1 MLDEKAHDNGV
12 TPYRNLYVD
21 GHNLETTP
29 GKFNGQVVDHAY
41 LAPYVA
47 EQFKVFQ
54 GISHAA
60 KHGEKKSVEAFHLIV
75 SFDDKEF
82 PLNGDQQQ
90 EAKQAA
96 KLVHGFMDQQFPEDS
111 QWLMTIQRDGKGHKL
126 HAHVAINSVQIDGK
140 VISRSYT
147 HQRDWMYT
155 KTGKEIHEKGIA
167 SNLDDY
173 LTANFEKV
181 TGRPFKPVPRNV
193 VNCVY
198 GSEEQ
203 IIARGG
209 YDWHLDLKN
218 RITAAV
224 KDPNVHSLS
233 DFEAACAKQGVT
245 VIRKRRGTG
254 KKHKD
259 GTKIYRVGYTY
270 EFVGKDIYKS
280 GKRKG
285 QPHVHKMRDYRMDDS
300 GHPIGKGSL
309 GTAFTPSMI
318 AKEIS
323 EHELIT
329 QESNRRIKQTGLS
342 ESVSPVGHDEK
353 GSPEQVAADR
363 STVQSRG
370 KEESE
375 DDASRIQTTGT
386 ESKPAFEPEPDSSY
400 SSSRSRQAFT
410 PIHRLKYV
418 DWSVFGPDDSSSERA
433 RRKQQERAKRL
444 AEFQK
449 RARAIA
455 EHDRQ
460 LAANAGA
467 DRIRDRINRNWF
479 KDALTKS
486 WRNLLTY
493 DFIGELKRIFG
504 LNTQKRRDGRVRG
517 QFNGNLQ
524 TTPRRNESISQHT
537 IDDDGPDL
545 F

>member
-41 LAPYVA
+41 LAPYTS
-47 EQFKVFQ
+47 EQFRVFQ
-54 GISHAA
+54 DISHAA
-60 KHGEKKSVEAFHLIV
+60 KHGKKKSVEAFHLIV

-82 PLNGDQQQ
+82 PLSGDQQQ

-96 KLVHGFMDQQFPEDS
+96 QLVHGFMDQQFPEDS
-111 QWLMTIQRDGKGHKL
+111 QWLLAIQRDGKGHKL
-126 HAHVAINSVQIDGK
+126 HAHVAINSVQTDGK
-140 VISRSYT
+140 VIDRSYT
-147 HQRDWMYT
+147 HQKDWTYT
-155 KTGKEIHEKGIA
+155 KSGKTIHEKGIA
-167 SNLDDY
+167 SNLDAY
-173 LTANFEKV
+173 LTANFERV
-181 TGRPFKPVPRNV
+181 TGRPFTPVVPSK
-193 VNCVY
+193 VNRVH
-198 GSEEQ
+198 SAEEQ
-203 IIARGG
+203 IIRRGG

-309 GTAFTPSMI
+309 GTAFTPVMI

-323 EHELIT
+323 AHELIT
-329 QESNRRIKQTGLS
+329 QESDRRIKQAGLS
-342 ESVSPVGHDEK
+342 ESVSQVEHDEA
-353 GSPEQVAADR
+353 GSPEQMATDQSAI
-363 STVQSRG
+363 QSRD
-370 KEESE
+370 KKESE
-375 DDASRIQTTGT
+375 DDEPRIHTAGE
-386 ESKPAFEPEPDSSY
+386 ESKSTAEPEPDSSY
-400 SSSRSRQAFT
+400 SSSRNRQTFT

-418 DWSVFGPDDSSSERA
+418 DWSVFDPDADSD
-433 RRKQQERAKRL
+433 RRHRKAAEERAKRN
-444 AEFQK
+444 AEFK
-449 RARAIA
+449 RRAQAIA
-455 EHDRQ
+455 EYNRSIDGNTQRIQSNNSYSRQ
-460 LAANAGA
+460 
-467 DRIRDRINRNWF
+467 RIRSAFAKLWD
-479 KDALTKS
+479 S
-486 WRNLLTY
+486 LLHF
-493 DFIGELKRIFG
+493 DILAEIKRIFG
-504 LNTQKRRDGRVRG
+504 LNAQPERLG
-517 QFNGNLQ
+517 QVHPEPNGSSRN
-524 TTPRRNESISQHT
+524 TTERTKADSQHT
-537 IDDDGPDL
+537 IDDGPDL